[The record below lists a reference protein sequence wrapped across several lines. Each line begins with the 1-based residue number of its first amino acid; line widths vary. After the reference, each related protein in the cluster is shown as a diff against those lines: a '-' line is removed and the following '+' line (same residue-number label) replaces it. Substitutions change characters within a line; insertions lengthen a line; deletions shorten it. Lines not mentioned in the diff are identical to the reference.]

1 MRIVRALILIA
12 AILSLNSGLKA
23 QAIWYEPGSWQE
35 AVLLASG
42 GNYNTERLNFRTPFH
57 LLKLQTHPI
66 DSLKPAEYRKK
77 FNTQSYFKADNPE
90 TFNHSLVRPLSK
102 VHSSGWNQY
111 WLWKNPAAFYLFS
124 DNELNRKSTFLI
136 NPVLNLGVGKESG
149 ENTIQNGRGA
159 EIRGNLMQKL
169 AFHTIVIENQ
179 SRFPAYV
186 NLYRDSLGVV
196 PGLGWWKKFKG
207 TGTDFLQAT
216 GYVNAALIGNVNSDK
231 HLLFS
236 AGHGSFAVGQGY
248 RSLILSNFAAP
259 FGFVRFNTRIGAF
272 RYQNLYGSLNGFAPL
287 LGDTSL
293 PKKYLA
299 MHRGSLTF
307 NKFEIGFTEMT
318 IHSRPGSG
326 FDVDYLNP
334 IIFYR
339 SVEANLGSADNT
351 LMALDA
357 ALNLKQFR
365 FYGQFL
371 LDEFKLK
378 YFKQGNWWANKFGWQ
393 IGSIYR
399 FSNHLLKGFVQAEIN
414 AVRPYTYSH
423 YNALNSYTHYNQP
436 LAHPLGAN
444 FREGVLRFFIIP
456 TSMQRLRIS
465 FTGMTAKQG
474 TDPYYNSGLNY
485 GNNPRRDNDTRV
497 SNFDIR
503 MLQGFPTRIVS
514 YRFDVSY
521 MLRHNLHFDLGFQ
534 HRNYTGREPLNSN
547 WLSVGLRLN
556 FEQNRQLF

>member
-1 MRIVRALILIA
+1 MFSA
-12 AILSLNSGLKA
+12 AFYLAGNLNA
-23 QAIWYEPGSWQE
+23 QAIWYEPGSFQE
-35 AVLLASG
+35 SVILSTG
-42 GNYNTERLNFRTPFH
+42 GYYNSERLNFRTSF
-57 LLKLQTHPI
+57 LLTTAQPATHVTSPI
-66 DSLKPAEYRKK
+66 HCPTRN
-77 FNTQSYFKADNPE
+77 FNWQSYFKADNPE
-90 TFNHSLVRPLSK
+90 TYQQSLVRP
-102 VHSSGWNQY
+102 SGKILQKAWNQF
-111 WLWKNPAAFYLFS
+111 WFWKHPAAFYMFS
-124 DNELNRKSTFLI
+124 DNELSRKSTFLI
-136 NPVLNLGVGKESG
+136 NPVLNLGMGQWAG

-169 AFHTIVIENQ
+169 AFHTIVVENQ
-179 SRFPAYV
+179 ARFPAYM
-186 NLYRDSLGVV
+186 NQYRDSLGVV

-207 TGTDFLQAT
+207 NGTDYLQAT

-259 FGFVRFNTRIGAF
+259 FGFLRFNTRIGAF

-287 LGDTSL
+287 LGNTSL

-307 NKFEIGFTEMT
+307 NKFELGFTEMT
-318 IHSRPGSG
+318 IHNRPNGG

-351 LMALDA
+351 LMAFDA
-357 ALNLKQFR
+357 AYNHRNFR

-378 YFKQGNWWANKFGWQ
+378 YFKQGDWWANKFGWQ
-393 IGSIYR
+393 LGSIYR
-399 FSNHLLKGFVQAEIN
+399 FSNRQLKGFIQAEYN
-414 AVRPYTYSH
+414 TVRPYTYSH
-423 YNALNSYTHYNQP
+423 YDELNSYTHYNQP

-444 FREGVLRFFIIP
+444 FREAVFRFFVIP
-456 TSMQRLRIS
+456 SHLQKLRIS
-465 FTGMTAKQG
+465 FTGMRAKQG
-474 TDPYYNSGLNY
+474 TDPFYNSGLNY

-503 MLQGFPTRIVS
+503 MLQGVPTRIVS
-514 YRFDVSY
+514 YRLDVSY
-521 MLRHNLHFDLGFQ
+521 MLRHNLHFDIGYQ
-534 HRNYTGREPLNSN
+534 YRNYTGLSPNKGN
-547 WLSVGLRLN
+547 WLSFGLRLN
-556 FEQNRQLF
+556 FDQGRQLF